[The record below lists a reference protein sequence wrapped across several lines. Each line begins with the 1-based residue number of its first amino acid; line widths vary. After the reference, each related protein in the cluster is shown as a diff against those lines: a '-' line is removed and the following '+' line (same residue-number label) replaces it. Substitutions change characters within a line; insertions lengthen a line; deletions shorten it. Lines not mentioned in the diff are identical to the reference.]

1 MNLVIDIG
9 NTAVKFIAFDQQ
21 GACVHQCESRYGDVA
36 PLKELLEQTPVGC
49 AIVSAVAETEE
60 PLSSFLKTLEPRPL
74 WLTEHTR
81 LPIRNAYG
89 SPASLGTDRLA
100 AVVGAQVVFPSCN
113 VLVVDLGTC
122 ITYDLIT
129 GDGCYRGGNIA
140 PGMRMRFQSMHEHT
154 ARLPLVGFEGEWGNL
169 LGRDTKEA
177 LTSGVLWGIKSEI
190 ENYISRLQQ
199 ETGSLKVVLTGGD
212 ASVFYEQISK
222 DYANV
227 AIDEILVARGL
238 NRILEYNENEI

>member
-9 NTAVKFIAFDQQ
+9 NTAVKFITFDRQ
-21 GACVHQCESRYGDVA
+21 GACVHQRESRKGDVA
-36 PLKELLEQTPVGC
+36 PLKNLLEQTPVGR
-49 AIVSAVAETEE
+49 AIVSAVAETDE

-89 SPASLGTDRLA
+89 SPGSLGTDRLA
-100 AVVGAQVVFPSCN
+100 AVVGAQVLFPSCN

-129 GDGCYRGGNIA
+129 RDGCYRGGNIA
-140 PGMRMRFQSMHEHT
+140 PGMRVRFQSMHEHT
-154 ARLPLVGFEGEWGNL
+154 ARLPLVDFEGEWGNL

-177 LTSGVLWGIKSEI
+177 LTGGVLWGIKSEI
-190 ENYISRLQQ
+190 EAYIGMLQR
-199 ETGSLKVVLTGGD
+199 ETDGLQVILTGGD
-212 ASVFYEQISK
+212 APVFCERINR

-238 NRILEYNENEI
+238 NRILEYNEKEI